1 MQIIQPIR
9 INDAAGSTLR
19 LFETASNEFRVFPN
33 MLRTMAQSPFA
44 LEGYLKF
51 GRSLAAGALA
61 PDLRERIALVV
72 AQTNHCEYSLTRHA
86 YLAGRLGLSEDQ
98 VRGARDA
105 RAEDAQTTAA
115 LRFARELINRSGDA
129 STVDL
134 RRAGY
139 GDAEIVEI
147 VAQVALNVFE
157 NYFNTVALTEVDS
170 PLEAPK
176 VVAA

>member
-1 MQIIQPIR
+1 MQIIQAIR
-9 INDAAGSTLR
+9 IDDATGSMQR
-19 LFETASNEFRVFPN
+19 LLETASKEFRVFPN

-44 LEGYLKF
+44 LDGYLKF
-51 GRSLAAGALA
+51 SRSLSAGSLA
-61 PDLRERIALVV
+61 PELRERIALVA

-86 YLAGRLGLSEDQ
+86 YLAGRLGLNDDEI
-98 VRGARDA
+98 RAARDA
-105 RAEDAQTTAA
+105 RGEDLKTAVA
-115 LRFARELINRSGDA
+115 LRFSRELINRSGNR

-139 GDAEIVEI
+139 SDAEIVEI

-157 NYFNTVALTEVDS
+157 NYFNTVAKTELDS
-170 PLEAPK
+170 PLDSPN